1 MKRTILLLILLL
13 PCNVVFAQEYAGT
26 STITRTIPT
35 GVVREEQATEHLT
48 ATNAVEAGATAH
60 YTAGQSITLQ
70 PGFLARAGSVFQAV
84 INPVNSRRSPETGTT
99 LTARAFPN
107 PFETTTTVEYNL
119 PEAQR
124 LIHTLTDA
132 AGRPVARPNG
142 QPIESP
148 GIHQTSLDLSQLPTG
163 IYLYQLKTAN
173 EVKTLRL
180 IKK

>member
-1 MKRTILLLILLL
+1 MKRTLLFLILLL
-13 PCNVVFAQEYAGT
+13 PCSGVFAQEYAHI
-26 STITRTIPT
+26 STVTRTVPT
-35 GVVREEQATEHLT
+35 GVVREEQAAEHLT
-48 ATNAVEAGATAH
+48 ATNAVEAGATAR

-70 PGFLARAGSVFQAV
+70 PGFLARAGSVFQAI

-107 PFETTTTVEYNL
+107 PFETTTTLEYNL
-119 PEAQR
+119 PEPLR

-142 QPIESP
+142 QSVESA
-148 GIHQTSLDLSQLPTG
+148 GIHQTSLDLSQLPAG

-173 EVKTLRL
+173 GVKTLRL